1 MSDLETICIKI
12 EDILGNGPA
21 KEPRD
26 YPTVGCSHG
35 YHPNDP
41 DAPEDTVAQEA
52 FNEGVTRGWF
62 EACQMLEPI
71 LEALRTLAPNTGMRE
86 ALVALA
92 DGADKCAEAPHF
104 IVQPFLDIYREHGD
118 VIAQARA
125 ALTPQG
131 DRNG

>member
-86 ALVALA
+86 ALEKIAKPGVGNGDDWSEAERLHYWANIVA
-92 DGADKCAEAPHF
+92 ENRR
-104 IVQPFLDIYREHGD
+104 V
-118 VIAQARA
+118 ARA

>member
-1 MSDLETICIKI
+1 MEFSTYELDSGFHVICHGKKDCPLYCSDPYVVFQT
-12 EDILGNGPA
+12 
-21 KEPRD
+21 
-26 YPTVGCSHG
+26 
-35 YHPNDP
+35 
-41 DAPEDTVAQEA
+41 EA
-52 FNEGVTRGWF
+52 EAIAAWNTR
-62 EACQMLEPI
+62 
-71 LEALRTLAPNTGMRE
+71 EALRTLAPNTGMRE

-104 IVQPFLDIYREHGD
+104 IVQPFLGIYREHGD